1 MRYIRQNYFIKQLNI
16 KIRKLQGVRGT
27 ASPKKN

>member
-16 KIRKLQGVRGT
+16 KIRKLQGVRVA